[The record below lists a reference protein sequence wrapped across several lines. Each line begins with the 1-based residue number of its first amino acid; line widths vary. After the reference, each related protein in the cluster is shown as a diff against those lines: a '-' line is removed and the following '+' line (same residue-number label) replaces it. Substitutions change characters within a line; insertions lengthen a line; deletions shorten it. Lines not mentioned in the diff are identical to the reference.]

1 MKVSVSK
8 TSATGARAV
17 EMTPLRI
24 APFLADLTNSVNSCR
39 TFSAGHDFGYRKRSY
54 PGCQDEMGG
63 RVAPTHLSKLLLV
76 WCPH

>member
-24 APFLADLTNSVNSCR
+24 APFLADLTSSVNSCR
-39 TFSAGHDFGYRKRSY
+39 TFSAGHDFGYKNRS
-54 PGCQDEMGG
+54 
-63 RVAPTHLSKLLLV
+63 
-76 WCPH
+76 CPER